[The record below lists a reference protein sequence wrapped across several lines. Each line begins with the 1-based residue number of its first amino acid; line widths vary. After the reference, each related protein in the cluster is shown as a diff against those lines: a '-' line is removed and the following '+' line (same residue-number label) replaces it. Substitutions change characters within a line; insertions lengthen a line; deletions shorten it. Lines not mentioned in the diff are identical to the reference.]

1 VPNSLTPILLQRL
14 AESPSGSI
22 PIRDFIEIALYHPD
36 HGYYTSGKSQIGR
49 TGDFFTSVSVGPL
62 FGTLLASQFAELWE
76 KLGQP
81 TPFTIVEQGAH
92 RGDCAHD
99 LLTALQLLSPPCY
112 GVTQYQIIEPSL
124 RLRSAQI
131 ERLANFPSEK
141 LRWFSSLEALPAFTG
156 VHFSNE
162 LLDAFPVHSV
172 VFNGDEWSEIHIKL
186 DQEKFQQT
194 ERPIINQK
202 LRSILQT
209 LPKLPAGYQTEVN
222 LAALSWI
229 ELLETKLTRGFV
241 FIIDYG
247 FSRAEYYRP
256 ERTSGTLT
264 GYANHRR
271 VADLLA
277 HPGEVD
283 ITAHLDFT
291 SLAEHAL
298 AAGLQ
303 IAGFTDQHHF
313 IVALGASYFRE
324 PLPSTPEKDRE
335 LRAFKTLMHPQIM
348 GQKFQVLALHK
359 QVSPTPLA
367 GFTFARDFLITLG
380 ISSKSSD

>member
-1 VPNSLTPILLQRL
+1 MPNSLTPILLQRL
-14 AESPSGSI
+14 AESPTGSI
-22 PIRDFIEIALYHPD
+22 PFREFIDIALYHPD
-36 HGYYTSGKSQIGR
+36 HGYYTSGESKIGR
-49 TGDFFTSVSVGPL
+49 AGDFFTSVSVGPL

-76 KLGQP
+76 KLERP
-81 TPFTIVEQGAH
+81 APFTIVEQGAH
-92 RGDCAHD
+92 RGDFAHD
-99 LLTALQLLSPPCY
+99 LLTALQLLFPSCY
-112 GVTQYQIIEPSL
+112 GVTEYQIIEPSIA
-124 RLRSAQI
+124 LRSAQI
-131 ERLANFPSEK
+131 QRLSEFPSEK
-141 LRWFSSLEALPAFTG
+141 LRWFPSLEALPAFTG

-172 VFNGDEWSEIHIKL
+172 VFNGDDWSEIHIKS
-186 DQEKFQQT
+186 DQEKFQRT
-194 ERPIINQK
+194 ERPISNQK
-202 LRSILQT
+202 LRAILQT
-209 LPKLPAGYQTEVN
+209 LPELPSGYQTEVN

-229 ELLETKLTRGFV
+229 ELLETKLIRGFV

-264 GYANHRR
+264 GYANHQR
-271 VADLLA
+271 VSDLLA
-277 HPGEVD
+277 NPGEAD

-313 IVALGASYFRE
+313 IVALGAGYFRE

-348 GQKFQVLALHK
+348 GQKFQVLAFHK
-359 QVSPTPLA
+359 QVISTPLA
-367 GFTFARDFLITLG
+367 GFTFARDFHSTLG
-380 ISSKSSD
+380 IGSNSSD